1 MREQDVL
8 VERYELTGLLG
19 RGGFGEVW
27 RAFDTRVRRTVA
39 VKIGHPRSAED
50 RERFASEAHLA
61 GTLVHPCIA
70 ALYDYGEAQYEGQ
83 PLVYLVMEL
92 VEGETLAAVLRRGVP
107 PTASALVW
115 ARDVCEALG
124 AAHERNVV
132 HRDIKAL
139 NVMIT
144 GHGGPGTGT
153 GTGTS
158 TGPGTGT
165 GTGTGRAKVLD
176 FGIAKYLHQPGLTA
190 TGYVIGSFEYMAPE
204 RLLGAPAVDGRADL
218 YALGC
223 LLMQLLTGQLP
234 FPAQEVE
241 ALSYAHAHTP
251 PPLPSSLR
259 PGLPPGADR
268 LVLDLLAKDPA
279 GRPAGAAE
287 VIDRLNALIRG
298 DEEPPAGQNAAAHD
312 AAHDAAGRTATDP
325 RRTRD
330 GTRPASPQ
338 DTARPVLAARLDR
351 ILASGRTGAGPAFVR
366 QLDLLIGDLGETLG
380 ADDPLTAEAGYH
392 RAMYLWQSAGDPTEL
407 ERVLPRLLG
416 VLGPED
422 RRTID
427 VQAVL
432 AGAAAAR
439 GQVDGR
445 PWLPVLREVIER
457 STRVLGADSEITL
470 VARLDLAEALDR
482 EYDGRARPLAAPRE
496 RTPEQAARRRDLLAP
511 LLPDLV
517 RGLGPDD
524 PRVRDVTLRLALD
537 SYGLGAYR
545 EALPYYEQ
553 LVPSSPA
560 GLARTPVGL
569 RIQHAHCV
577 AESGDPR
584 RAVALLDAVRELLY
598 TRGDARSVQWDKRAR
613 ALRSEARKMLRQQ
626 GGGGLLGRLRG

>member
-1 MREQDVL
+1 MRERDVL

-70 ALYDYGEAQYEGQ
+70 ALYDYGEAQYEGR

-92 VEGETLAAVLRRGVP
+92 VEGETLAAVLLRGVP

-144 GHGGPGTGT
+144 GYGGPGARAGT
-153 GTGTS
+153 GSATATA
-158 TGPGTGT
+158 TA
-165 GTGTGRAKVLD
+165 TGRAKVLD

-204 RLLGAPAVDGRADL
+204 RLLGAPSVDGRADL

-223 LLMQLLTGQLP
+223 LLMQLLTGRLP
-234 FPAQEVE
+234 FPAGEIE
-241 ALSYAHAHTP
+241 ALSYAHAHTA

-259 PGLPPGADR
+259 PGLSPGADR

-279 GRPAGAAE
+279 GRPAGAPE

-298 DEEPPAGQNAAAHD
+298 DEEPPAARD
-312 AAHDAAGRTATDP
+312 AADRTSTDP
-325 RRTRD
+325 RRPRD

-366 QLDLLIGDLGETLG
+366 QLDLLIGDLGDTLG

-392 RAMYLWQSAGDPTEL
+392 RSMYLWQSAGDPTEL

-432 AGAAAAR
+432 AGHAAAR

-457 STRVLGADSEITL
+457 STRVLGADNAITL
-470 VARLDLAEALDR
+470 IARLDLAGAMDR
-482 EYDGRARPLAAPRE
+482 EYDGRARPLAAPRD
-496 RTPEQAARRRDLLAP
+496 RTPEQSARRRDLLAP

-524 PRVRDVTLRLALD
+524 PRVREVTLRLALD

-545 EALPYYEQ
+545 EALPYYEE
-553 LVPSSPA
+553 LLPSSPA
-560 GLARTPVGL
+560 GLVRTPVSL

-598 TRGDARSVQWDKRAR
+598 TRGDSQSAQWDKRAR
-613 ALRSEARKMLRQQ
+613 ALRSDAKKMQRQQ
-626 GGGGLLGRLRG
+626 GGGGLRGRLRG

>member
-1 MREQDVL
+1 MRERDVL
-8 VERYELTGLLG
+8 NGRYELTGLLG

-39 VKIGHPRSAED
+39 VKIGHPRSEED

-70 ALYDYGEAQYEGQ
+70 ALYDYGEAEYEGQ

-92 VEGETLAAVLRRGVP
+92 VEGETLAAIVRRGVP

-144 GHGGPGTGT
+144 GHGGPGTG
-153 GTGTS
+153 
-158 TGPGTGT
+158 
-165 GTGTGRAKVLD
+165 RAKVLD

-190 TGYVIGSFEYMAPE
+190 TGYVIGSLEYMAPE
-204 RLLGAPAVDGRADL
+204 RLLGAPSVDGRADL

-234 FPAQEVE
+234 FPVQGAE
-241 ALSYAHAHTP
+241 ALSYAHAHAE

-259 PGLPPGADR
+259 SGLPAGSDR

-279 GRPAGAAE
+279 RRPAGAAE
-287 VIDRLNALIRG
+287 VIDRLDALIRG
-298 DEEPPAGQNAAAHD
+298 DVEPPSDRDSADRTPSDPRGPHNRTPTRIRPAAAN
-312 AAHDAAGRTATDP
+312 
-325 RRTRD
+325 
-330 GTRPASPQ
+330 
-338 DTARPVLAARLDR
+338 DTVRPVLAARLDR
-351 ILASGRTGAGPAFVR
+351 ILASGRTGAGPDFAR
-366 QLDLLIGDLGETLG
+366 QLGLLIEDLGETLG
-380 ADDPLTAEAGYH
+380 ADDPLTSEAAYH
-392 RAMYLWQSAGDPTEL
+392 RSMYLWQSTGDPTEL
-407 ERVLPRLLG
+407 ERVLPRLLD
-416 VLGPED
+416 VLGSEN

-432 AGAAAAR
+432 AGSAAAH

-470 VARLDLAEALDR
+470 IARLNLAEALDR
-482 EYDGRARPLAAPRE
+482 EYDGHDHPLPAPRA

-524 PRVRDVTLRLALD
+524 PQVRDVALRLALD
-537 SYGLGAYR
+537 SYVLGAYR

-553 LVPSSPA
+553 VLPSSPA
-560 GLARTPVGL
+560 GLVRTPMGL

-584 RAVALLDAVRELLY
+584 RAVALLDAVLEFLY
-598 TRGDARSVQWDKRAR
+598 SKADTESVQWEKQAR
-613 ALRSEARKMLRQQ
+613 ALRSDARKKKRQQ
-626 GGGGLLGRLRG
+626 GRGGLRGRLLG

>member
-70 ALYDYGEAQYEGQ
+70 ALYDYGEAQYEGR

-92 VEGETLAAVLRRGVP
+92 VEGETLAAVLLRGVP

-144 GHGGPGTGT
+144 GYGGPGTGA
-153 GTGTS
+153 
-158 TGPGTGT
+158 
-165 GTGTGRAKVLD
+165 GTGRAKVLD

-204 RLLGAPAVDGRADL
+204 RLLGAPSVDGRADL

-223 LLMQLLTGQLP
+223 LLMQLLTGRLP
-234 FPAQEVE
+234 FPAQEIE
-241 ALSYAHAHTP
+241 ALSYAHAHTAP
-251 PPLPSSLR
+251 PPPSSLR

-298 DEEPPAGQNAAAHD
+298 DEEPPA
-312 AAHDAAGRTATDP
+312 AHDAAGGAPTDP
-325 RRTRD
+325 RRPHD
-330 GTRPASPQ
+330 GTRTASPQ
-338 DTARPVLAARLDR
+338 DTARPVLVARLDR

-392 RAMYLWQSAGDPTEL
+392 RSMYLWQSAGDPTEL

-416 VLGPED
+416 ILGPED

-432 AGAAAAR
+432 AGSAAAR

-470 VARLDLAEALDR
+470 IARLDLAEALDR
-482 EYDGRARPLAAPRE
+482 EYDGRARPLAAPRD

-511 LLPDLV
+511 LLPHLV

-524 PRVRDVTLRLALD
+524 PRVREVTLRLALD

-553 LVPSSPA
+553 LLPSSPA
-560 GLARTPVGL
+560 GLVRTPVGL

-598 TRGDARSVQWDKRAR
+598 TRGDAQSVQWDKRAR
-613 ALRSEARKMLRQQ
+613 ALRSEAKKMRRQQ
-626 GGGGLLGRLRG
+626 GGGGLRGRLRG

>member
-1 MREQDVL
+1 MRERDVL

-39 VKIGHPRSAED
+39 IKIGHPRSVED

-70 ALYDYGEAQYEGQ
+70 ALYDYGEAQYEGR

-92 VEGETLAAVLRRGVP
+92 VEGETLAAVLGRGVP

-124 AAHERNVV
+124 AAHERDVV

-144 GHGGPGTGT
+144 GYGGP
-153 GTGTS
+153 
-158 TGPGTGT
+158 
-165 GTGTGRAKVLD
+165 GTGRAKVLD

-190 TGYVIGSFEYMAPE
+190 TGHVIGSFEYMAPE

-223 LLMQLLTGQLP
+223 LLMQLLTGRLP
-234 FPAQEVE
+234 FPAQDIE
-241 ALSYAHAHTP
+241 ALSYAHAHTAP
-251 PPLPSSLR
+251 PPPSSLR

-279 GRPAGAAE
+279 ERPAGAAE

-298 DEEPPAGQNAAAHD
+298 DEEPPAAR
-312 AAHDAAGRTATDP
+312 DAAGTRDAPGT
-325 RRTRD
+325 RTRI
-330 GTRPASPQ
+330 RPAAADD
-338 DTARPVLAARLDR
+338 DTARPVLVARLDR
-351 ILASGRTGAGPAFVR
+351 ILASGRTGAGPDFVR
-366 QLDLLIGDLGETLG
+366 QLDLLIGDLGESLG

-392 RAMYLWQSAGDPTEL
+392 RSMYLWQSAGDPTEL

-432 AGAAAAR
+432 AGFAAAR

-470 VARLDLAEALDR
+470 IARLDLAEALDR

-496 RTPEQAARRRDLLAP
+496 RTWEQSARRRDLLAP

-524 PRVRDVTLRLALD
+524 PRVREVTLRLALD
-537 SYGLGAYR
+537 SYGLGVYR

-553 LVPSSPA
+553 LLPSSPA
-560 GLARTPVGL
+560 GLVRTPVGL

-584 RAVALLDAVRELLY
+584 RAVALFDAVRELLY
-598 TRGDARSVQWDKRAR
+598 TRGDAQSVQWDKRAR
-613 ALRSEARKMLRQQ
+613 SLRSDAKKMQRQQ